1 MMQGVNRP
9 ARKPRSTA
17 RGRQGSLRGGVLTR
31 MKASTVERYSDPVIE
46 ASVARIEAVSRLM
59 DDLFEIPGTNVR
71 VGLDAIIGLV
81 PIVGDLI
88 SQAVSSYII
97 WEARQLGVSRFTMGR
112 MIANSA
118 LDTVVGIIPVAG
130 DAFDV
135 MFRANRKNLAL
146 LKGHLAKH
154 GHVRRRGAG
163 AGPVIDVTAR
173 PVA

>member
-1 MMQGVNRP
+1 MIKTN
-9 ARKPRSTA
+9 
-17 RGRQGSLRGGVLTR
+17 
-31 MKASTVERYSDPVIE
+31 TVERYSDPAIE
-46 ASVARIEAVSRLM
+46 ASVSRIEAVAHLM

-81 PIVGDLI
+81 PVVGDLI
-88 SQAVSSYII
+88 SQAISSYII

-118 LDTVVGIIPVAG
+118 VDTVVGIIPFAG

-135 MFRANRKNLAL
+135 AFRANRKNLAL

-154 GHVRRRGAG
+154 GHIRRDGEG
-163 AGPVIDVTAR
+163 AGPVIDVKAR
-173 PVA
+173 RVG